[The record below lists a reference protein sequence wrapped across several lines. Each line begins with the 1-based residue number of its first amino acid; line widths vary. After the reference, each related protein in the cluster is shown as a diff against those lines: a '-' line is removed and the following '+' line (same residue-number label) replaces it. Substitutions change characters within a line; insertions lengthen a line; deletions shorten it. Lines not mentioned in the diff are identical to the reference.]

1 MDYDK
6 QEIDNMNEKELRMYK
21 ASLRQTLI
29 SKRENLRREQERLDK
44 EELDNKYLSRQK
56 EQINEDIE
64 TREGKMKMID
74 NDIYLLEE
82 NLKNN
87 RQAKKG
93 LEMDIIRLKKQSS
106 DIDYQ
111 TKNKNREL
119 EELRYEIR
127 ELTQDIRRLESETRE
142 I

>member
-6 QEIDNMNEKELRMYK
+6 QEIDNMNEKDLRMYK